1 MTETKLVLWPQ
12 VTVKQDVQYKKD
24 TVNLYKG
31 QLPKDHA
38 ANINQ
43 EAQKSKL
50 QHVV

>member
-1 MTETKLVLWPQ
+1 MIETMLMFWPQ
-12 VTVKQDVQYKKD
+12 VTDKHDVQYKKD

-43 EAQKSKL
+43 EAQKSNL